1 MELIC
6 SRQDACAYR
15 PFLGGA
21 GSGMASRRALSVR
34 GLFLV
39 RCRAGLGQEIHGGV
53 GAQPL
58 SLPDASM
65 PWSVIPAVPG
75 EAAGDRAESFFRGH
89 GTGESI

>member
-1 MELIC
+1 MRI
-6 SRQDACAYR
+6 SAV
-15 PFLGGA
+15 FGA
-21 GSGMASRRALSVR
+21 APDPGWRRVGRSVR

-39 RCRAGLGQEIHGGV
+39 RCRAGLGQEIHAGV

-65 PWSVIPAVPG
+65 PWPVIPAVPG

>member
-6 SRQDACAYR
+6 LRQDACAYR
-15 PFLGGA
+15 TLLGGS
-21 GSGMASRRALSVR
+21 GSGMASRRRSVR

-58 SLPDASM
+58 SLPEASM
-65 PWSVIPAVPG
+65 PWPVNA
-75 EAAGDRAESFFRGH
+75 RGTW
-89 GTGESI
+89 GSCGRSS